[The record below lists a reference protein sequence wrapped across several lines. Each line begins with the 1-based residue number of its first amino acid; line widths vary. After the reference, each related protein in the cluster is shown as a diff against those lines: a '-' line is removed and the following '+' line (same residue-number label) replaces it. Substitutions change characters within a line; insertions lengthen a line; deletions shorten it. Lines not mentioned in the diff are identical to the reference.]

1 MLAPEPEANMRRRE
15 FLGVLGGAAAT
26 WPLTARAQQPAMPVI
41 GYLHS
46 SSAET
51 NVNFLTAFR
60 KGLSEGGFVE
70 GQNVAIEFRWAAGKI
85 DRLPELASDL
95 VRRRVAVIATPADTP
110 ATLAAKAAT
119 KAIPI
124 VFAIGADPV
133 ELGLVKSF
141 NRPGGNVTGIGF
153 QSIELTTKRLG
164 MLRELAPQAVR
175 FVVLVDPAFA
185 FTASLVK
192 DVQASAAVLRIP
204 VEVLQAST
212 VAEIDAAFATLA
224 QKPDSALLVGPNAF
238 FTARRAQLATLAAR
252 HAIPAM
258 YPLRE
263 FADSGGLICYGPNFL
278 DVYRQTGSYTG
289 RVLKGEKPADLPVV
303 QPTKFELVINLI
315 TARAL
320 GISIPNTLLA
330 LADEVIE

>member
-1 MLAPEPEANMRRRE
+1 MRRRE

-46 SSAET
+46 TSAET

-85 DRLPELASDL
+85 DRLPALASDL

-124 VFAIGADPV
+124 VFAIGADPI

-153 QSIELTTKRLG
+153 QNIELTTKRLA

-175 FVVLVDPAFA
+175 FGVLVDPAFA
-185 FTASLVK
+185 FNASLVK
-192 DVQASAAVLRIP
+192 DVQASAAVLKLP

-224 QKPDSALLVGPNAF
+224 QKPGSALLVGPNAF

-263 FADSGGLICYGPNFL
+263 FADSGGLICYGPSFL

-289 RVLKGEKPADLPVV
+289 RVLKGEKPADLPV
-303 QPTKFELVINLI
+303 QAPTKYELVVNLK
-315 TARAL
+315 TAKAL
-320 GISIPNTLLA
+320 GLTVPLILQQR
-330 LADEVIE
+330 ADEVIE